1 MKLLSDQVIILYYRG
16 FTCGKFVSNIL
27 SFNHNFLPQMIV
39 TNRNRRHPQIKNFLP
54 TVSAIT
60 EEILTEVKIAHIFG
74 TIPPTKDACKNWM
87 LYELGCASFWGMNY
101 FEGIFDPTAV
111 TLMNRDKCGFI
122 VAHDFNEL
130 QHRLLIFPNARVL
143 EIVNDEAVYQLSAKL
158 KSNIPMNIDQIAP
171 YKDSIKFEIKSL
183 FDQTEFFKSIDKLL
197 DDLKIQDKTLDN
209 RVYDYYN
216 QYIGLYQ

>member
-1 MKLLSDQVIILYYRG
+1 MLSDRVIVLYYRG

-27 SFNHNFLPQMIV
+27 SFNRNFLPQMIV

-87 LYELGCASFWGMNY
+87 LYELGCELFWGMNY
-101 FEGIFDPTAV
+101 LEGNFDPTAI
-111 TLMNRDKCGFI
+111 TLIKQGKYGFV
-122 VAHDFNEL
+122 VAHDLTEL
-130 QHRLLIFPNARVL
+130 QHRLAIFPNAKVL
-143 EIVNDEAVYQLSAKL
+143 EIVNDETVYQLSAKL
-158 KSNIPMNIDQIAP
+158 KSNIPMNIDPISS
-171 YKDSIKFEIKSL
+171 YEHSIKFEISTL
-183 FDQTEFFKSIDKLL
+183 FDQTEFFKSIDQILSN
-197 DDLKIQDKTLDN
+197 LKIQDKTLDN

>member
-1 MKLLSDQVIILYYRG
+1 MLSDRVIVLYYRG

-54 TVSAIT
+54 AVSAIT

-87 LYELGCASFWGMNY
+87 LYELGCELFWGKNY
-101 FEGIFDPTAV
+101 LEGTFDPTTV
-111 TLMNRDKCGFI
+111 TIMNTDKYGFI
-122 VAHDFNEL
+122 VAHDFKEL
-130 QHRLLIFPNARVL
+130 QHRLSIFPNAKVL
-143 EIVNDEAVYQLSAKL
+143 EIVNDETVYQLSAKL

-171 YKDSIKFEIKSL
+171 YEHSIKFEIKPL
-183 FDQTEFFKSIDKLL
+183 FDQTEFFKNIDQLL
-197 DDLKIQDKTLDN
+197 NDLKIQDKTLDN